1 MKKIML
7 SLGLM
12 FAALTLTNCSNE
24 IIEDVAPEVNGKAFA
39 VTASTPSTRTVADGY
54 DTDWV
59 ANDALTIF
67 HVANGTTKYDG
78 SFTTSAEELGI
89 FKGTTTADFTAE
101 NTWYAIYPA
110 NTYNSSKN
118 PTKTAYDNV
127 GYPATTQKGN
137 NSMAHVAGDYAPLYG
152 ITTTAAGED
161 KVNFTMHHL
170 TTLMKFVVKNQSE
183 EPFTVSSITFKN
195 SAQDFVGTYHLN
207 LTGEK
212 VEYISSGA
220 DYVKKEAVLT
230 VTNGEAIAAGSEAYF
245 YLPVKPHTAAVGETI
260 DITVVTDKAVI
271 VRSKEVATAT
281 EFAAGKVNAM
291 NITATADDFAQEEVV
306 YVENAWNLVNNAYE
320 LAAGQKVIIAASGY
334 NFAMSTTQNSN
345 NRGIAP
351 IAKGEGTATVRD
363 DVQVFTVEAG
373 STDGTWAFKTSTGY
387 IYAASSSSN
396 HLKTQSTKNT
406 NASWSVT
413 IVNGVA
419 SVVAQG
425 SNTRNVMQYN
435 NESGLFSCYSSASQ
449 KPIAIYLW
457 VGDEEPALST
467 RVALATPQNVTAA
480 VEEGTNSV
488 TFAWDAVENAVSY
501 TVTAGTKSV
510 NVKTTTTTIDELGWN
525 VTATASVVANA
536 DANSLFYKNSEAGTV
551 EYTIGENPDAG
562 EDVALGES
570 YSYSFTKQVFTANGT
585 KALGA
590 YNWTLAGNGGYWGWD
605 SNNGKGQQF
614 GSSGKPYKSMT
625 LSTSDYEGGINKIV
639 INTSGASRI
648 SATCTVTVGGVQIG
662 KQIKLTTS
670 ATDHTFESE
679 EILIGEVVISYSQT
693 SSKAIYIKSIAIN

>member
-24 IIEDVAPEVNGKAFA
+24 ILEEVAPEVNGKAFA

-127 GYPATTQKGN
+127 GYPATTQNGN

-291 NITATADDFAQEEVV
+291 NITATADDFAATGIALPYEDDFSWATGTNEISSGKNGYTFTKVYANNGEIKFGASSAAGLIKTPALDLSQKFTIVLKAKSYSSNDVTNLKVIVDNTTVATTTLTTDYASYYYVCDAATAYSTITLTPNSSDKARGYIDEIKVLAGEVAPTAEV
-306 YVENAWNLVNNAYE
+306 SITTGIATAIVSETGTTATLNAAIKTAHVTDEVITAGFEYKLTEDSEYISIDGTIDGNSVSADITDLTAGAEYTFRAWAKINEGEKIYGETAVFTPSVQGSVQTYNVNLSCKFADKGSTGWKSSYEAHSFSYDDATIKFTSASKQSQTITTCPVTKGQPVEVIMKNNAI
-320 LAAGQKVIIAASGY
+320 LSKVKFNLKQWNTKA
-334 NFAMSTTQNSN
+334 Q
-345 NRGIAP
+345 
-351 IAKGEGTATVRD
+351 TV
-363 DVQVFTVEAG
+363 TLHT
-373 STDGTWAFKTSTGY
+373 STDGGSSYTKTDPSVT
-387 IYAASSSSN
+387 SSN
-396 HLKTQSTKNT
+396 FVLTCEN
-406 NASWSVT
+406 
-413 IVNGVA
+413 
-419 SVVAQG
+419 
-425 SNTRNVMQYN
+425 
-435 NESGLFSCYSSASQ
+435 L
-449 KPIAIYLW
+449 P
-457 VGDEEPALST
+457 
-467 RVALATPQNVTAA
+467 
-480 VEEGTNSV
+480 EGC
-488 TFAWDAVENAVSY
+488 NAVKITFSSTNNQVGIESVDVTY
-501 TVTAGTKSV
+501 TK
-510 NVKTTTTTIDELGWN
+510 
-525 VTATASVVANA
+525 
-536 DANSLFYKNSEAGTV
+536 
-551 EYTIGENPDAG
+551 
-562 EDVALGES
+562 
-570 YSYSFTKQVFTANGT
+570 
-585 KALGA
+585 
-590 YNWTLAGNGGYWGWD
+590 
-605 SNNGKGQQF
+605 
-614 GSSGKPYKSMT
+614 
-625 LSTSDYEGGINKIV
+625 
-639 INTSGASRI
+639 
-648 SATCTVTVGGVQIG
+648 
-662 KQIKLTTS
+662 
-670 ATDHTFESE
+670 
-679 EILIGEVVISYSQT
+679 
-693 SSKAIYIKSIAIN
+693 